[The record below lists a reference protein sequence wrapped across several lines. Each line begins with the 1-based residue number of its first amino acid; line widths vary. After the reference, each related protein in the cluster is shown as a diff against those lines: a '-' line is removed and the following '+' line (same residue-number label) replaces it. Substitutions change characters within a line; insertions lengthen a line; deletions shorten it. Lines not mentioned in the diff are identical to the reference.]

1 MKNVHKLNKLFPS
14 VKGKENNMKTYTVQ
28 YQMTDIKTDN
38 TDTDFDTFEASSDKQ
53 AIAIAVKKYNG
64 ITMTNTGPEDRF
76 LETIWSG
83 DITWVLTN
91 EDDYLE
97 NWL

>member
-64 ITMTNTGPEDRF
+64 GTEKRF

-83 DITWVLTN
+83 DITWVLAH